1 MELIFFCRIAA
12 DLCLYFAYASFLL
25 PYFAEARIS
34 FAPLFIISGAALIAY
49 LLRKRRV
56 LSLAVMAAALVLLLP
71 FGWPLPF
78 IISLPAWIYVSYILL
93 RQYLG
98 ATYLQQRDSLKRSC
112 FMFLGFIILLAL
124 TANSGGIE
132 AFSERVLP
140 YLLFFMLCAV
150 VQLRLLR
157 PDDASLR
164 SPKNQL
170 MHAGLM
176 AVIALAGFALSR
188 SGVYELIKQG
198 LGLIYTRVIGPVFT
212 LLVTIIA
219 TPFFYL
225 LKWIFSLF
233 NTEFEFETLEGMGSG
248 DLDPREMA
256 VETSKNAPE
265 WLKWV
270 FAALLAALVIWLIFR
285 FFRMLL
291 GQVRLKEGK
300 KGIST
305 ERSALPAAERP
316 SVLQRMQDLTSVR
329 GRIRAQF
336 RQLCTK
342 LKKEGRLSP
351 GDSSRSVIE
360 KSIGALPS
368 GAEPDKEAWNGF
380 RDIYVRARY
389 DEREEAVGAE
399 DLSKMKEY
407 ARQLQQ
413 R

>member
-78 IISLPAWIYVSYILL
+78 IVSLPAWIYVSYIIL

-225 LKWIFSLF
+225 
-233 NTEFEFETLEGMGSG
+233 
-248 DLDPREMA
+248 
-256 VETSKNAPE
+256 
-265 WLKWV
+265 LKWV

-407 ARQLQQ
+407 ARRLQQ

>member
-25 PYFAEARIS
+25 PYFTQARIS
-34 FAPLFIISGAALIAY
+34 FAPLFILSIAALAAFF
-49 LLRKRRV
+49 LRKKRV
-56 LSLAVMAAALVLLLP
+56 LSLAVMAAALLLLIP
-71 FGWPLPF
+71 FGWPVPF
-78 IISLPAWIYVSYILL
+78 IVSLPPWIYVSYIIY

-98 ATYLQQRDSLKRSC
+98 ANYLQQRDSLKRSC
-112 FMFLGFIILLAL
+112 YLFLGFIVLLAL
-124 TANSGGIE
+124 TANSGGFE
-132 AFSERVLP
+132 AFSSRALP

-164 SPKNQL
+164 SPKNQF

-176 AVIALAGFALSR
+176 AGITLLGYMLSR
-188 SGVYELIKQG
+188 SGAYELIKRG
-198 LGLIYTRVIGPVFT
+198 IGFVYTKVIGPVFT

-233 NTEFEFETLEGMGSG
+233 NTEFEFETLEGMGKG

-265 WLKWV
+265 WIKWI
-270 FAALLAALVIWLIFR
+270 FAALLAALVIWIIFR

-291 GQVRLKEGK
+291 GQVRLREEK
-300 KGIST
+300 KGLST
-305 ERSALPAAERP
+305 ERSAIASSDRP
-316 SVLQRMQDLTSVR
+316 SILQRMQDMTSVR

-336 RQLCTK
+336 RQLCAK

-360 KSIGALPS
+360 KSMEALAPD
-368 GAEPDKEAWNGF
+368 AAPDKEAWYGF

-389 DEREEAVGAE
+389 DEREEAVSAA
-399 DLSKMKEY
+399 DVSKMKEY
-407 ARQLQQ
+407 AKRL
-413 R
+413 